1 MATSSPAEQ
10 MISYLQSNFPW
21 LERVGASA
29 DWLRKQ
35 AIDVAQPDEILTR
48 LRQTSGYKAVTQGI
62 QRADGTL
69 RMSEKDFFD
78 RTNDYR
84 KVLKQFGRADYEYDS
99 PSDLV
104 NFFEGEV
111 DPNELKQ
118 RLETY
123 QAIDRSSQDMKDAF
137 YVYAGMKVS
146 TDDLYNATVRPE
158 SQKQLQDEYMQRTS
172 AAPLDYETWI
182 TRATEAGL
190 NRITQRLQS
199 EQSNGALTGQAV
211 SSIMSVDPTF
221 ARQMADVLYGGAG
234 NTRTLQLPELMHAFE
249 TAMIGSAAS
258 ANGLQL
264 PDAQRVEQFRQAGVD
279 RAKALK
285 SYGDYGVK
293 KGLLDAIVQRATG
306 GQTFDQKQFEDA
318 SFLHTADASNLLEQ
332 GLAGEQAAGFRAG
345 SGSISMGRD
354 GLVKQSGFRPS
365 LQ

>member
-1 MATSSPAEQ
+1 
-10 MISYLQSNFPW
+10 MISYLKANFPW

-29 DWLRKQ
+29 DWLRQQ

-48 LRQTSGYKAVTQGI
+48 LRQTSGYKAATQGI

-78 RTNDYR
+78 RTNDFR
-84 KVLKQFGRADYEYDS
+84 KVLKQYGRSDYEYDN
-99 PSDLV
+99 PNDLLS
-104 NFFEGEV
+104 FFESEV

-137 YVYAGMKVS
+137 YVYAGMRVS

-158 SQKQLQDEYMQRTS
+158 SQRQMQDEYMQRTS
-172 AAPLDYETWI
+172 AAPLDYQTWI

-190 NRITQRLQS
+190 NRVTKRLQD

-211 SSIMSVDPTF
+211 SSVMSIDPAF
-221 ARQMADVLYGGAG
+221 ARQMADVLHTGSNG
-234 NTRTLQLPELMHAFE
+234 TRTLELPELMHAFE

-264 PDAQRVEQFRQAGVD
+264 PDAQRIEEFRQAGVD

-285 SYGDYGVK
+285 SYGDFGVK
-293 KGLLDAIVQRATG
+293 KNLLDAVVQRATG
-306 GQTFDQKQFEDA
+306 GKTFDQKQFEDA
-318 SFLHTADASNLLEQ
+318 SFLHTKDASNLLEQ
-332 GLAGEQAAGFRAG
+332 GLAGEQAAGFRSGAG
-345 SGSISMGRD
+345 AISQGRD
-354 GLVKQSGFRPS
+354 GLVKQGGFRS
-365 LQ
+365 GTQ